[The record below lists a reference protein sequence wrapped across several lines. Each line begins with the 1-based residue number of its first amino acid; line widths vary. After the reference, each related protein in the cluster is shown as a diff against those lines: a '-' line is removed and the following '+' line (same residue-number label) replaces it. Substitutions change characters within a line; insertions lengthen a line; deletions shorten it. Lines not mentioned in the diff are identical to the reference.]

1 MDIKKID
8 KNMQDSK
15 SNIHSTK
22 YISLNNNFLE
32 GRAFPNGFCRLSQ
45 DANISAAVTLLSKCP
60 AGMSISFKTDSQFIK
75 IKASLAGGAYMSHM
89 TSVATIG
96 FDIYLK
102 EDNKYTFL
110 NCTKVMSKDYDVVL
124 LTNLD
129 KKMREFK
136 LYFPLYQQLNE
147 AYVGID
153 EKSSFAFEK
162 VKGKAIVAYGTS
174 ITQGGCASRP
184 GMAYTS
190 IIARE
195 TGYNVINLGFS
206 GSCKLEENM
215 AKELN
220 KIDYELLILE
230 LEANSPSL
238 EYMKNKLTTFLSIL
252 NKKTPIILISHF
264 FDSMSLV
271 KASLNTERLDYETL
285 QKQIPGVQ
293 FISGTSLLDDSEG
306 TVDGVHL
313 SDLGFNIVAHKLVKE
328 INKYD
333 L

>member
-15 SNIHSTK
+15 DDIANTK
-22 YISLNNNFLE
+22 YISLNNKFIE
-32 GRAFPNGFCRLSQ
+32 GRAFSNGFCRLSK
-45 DANISAAVTLLSKCP
+45 DANISESVNKLSKCP
-60 AGMSISFKTDSQFIK
+60 AGMSINFTTNSSFIK
-75 IKASLAGGAYMSHM
+75 IKAALEGGAYMSHM
-89 TSVATIG
+89 TAVATIG

-102 EDNKYTFL
+102 QDNKYIFL
-110 NCTKVMSKDYDVVL
+110 NCTKVTNKDYDVTL

-136 LYFPLYQQLNE
+136 LYFPLYQGLNE
-147 AYVGID
+147 AYVGV
-153 EKSSFAFEK
+153 EEGSSFAFNKTESPL
-162 VKGKAIVAYGTS
+162 IVAYGTS

-195 TGYNVINLGFS
+195 TGYDVINFGFS

-215 AKELN
+215 ARELN
-220 KIDYELLILE
+220 KIDYKLLILE
-230 LEANSPSL
+230 LEANSPSI
-238 EYMKNKLTTFLSIL
+238 EYMGKKLTTFLSIL

-264 FDSMSLV
+264 FDSISLL
-271 KASLNTERLDYETL
+271 KASTNRIRREYEVL

-293 FISGTSLLDDSEG
+293 FISGTTLLSDSEG

-333 L
+333 I